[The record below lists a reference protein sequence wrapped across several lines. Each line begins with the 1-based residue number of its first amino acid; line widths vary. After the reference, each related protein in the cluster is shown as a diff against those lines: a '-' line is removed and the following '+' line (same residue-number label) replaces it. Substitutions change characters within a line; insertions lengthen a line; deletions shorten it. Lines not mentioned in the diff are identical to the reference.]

1 MYSVTDP
8 FNEWDDV
15 LAQATLRAM
24 RDWWD
29 DDVLPVLQPSMVAAA
44 GEFTPLNIDAI
55 LSSLTAWE
63 SKYLAEVASLSQG
76 LLAVRV
82 AEVLQARGV
91 DLSQLAPEGAVP
103 SYDMSVTLQAAS
115 AAGIDVTA
123 ATVVVTV
130 PGWHEFIDRY
140 AQTRRNMVVGMPE
153 TVYRE
158 VVTKLAAA
166 TKDGMGP
173 WERARLTR
181 EFLSWEDEGG
191 YDAWMTRAHRISRTE
206 TNNVINAGDLQAARM
221 ETAATG
227 QELHKVWIST
237 LDPRTRDTHFA
248 ADGQRVPLDGKF
260 IIGGHAADHPSDSNL
275 PAHEA
280 ISCRCSMLLL
290 TPDETLPDESDRQ
303 TERER
308 SDGTRRDPHAEVRA
322 RAERDV
328 TRARDDEPQPV
339 TAAAEGATPMTRTQW
354 SGILAPIGKPTGD
367 GRIFDTDAELA
378 FREFPLPLMFQ
389 RATGDGHDTAVVVGK
404 ITAATI
410 EGDAVHAVGEFF
422 DNTEAADA
430 AELVAEGVIRP
441 SVDLTDM
448 VIEYELTDRD
458 GNPIVIDD
466 NGELPDGVTY
476 EDAQEVMHVRAA
488 TIMAATLVAKP
499 AFAEAKITIGD
510 EVPAPEGDDAAA
522 EQAAL
527 LAAAAPVLDVAD
539 ADAFADPKLTG
550 PTPLTVTEDGWVFGH
565 LALWGTEHIGM
576 PGRSVTP
583 PRSRTDYA
591 LFHTGSI
598 RTTAGDLAV
607 GRLTVGTGHAVA
619 HANVAATTAHY
630 DETGTCWAFVRA
642 GEDAHGIFV
651 AGVINPDANAA
662 QVRAGAAAPLSG
674 DWRAVGG
681 NLELVAALSV
691 NTPGFPVSR
700 SYANTAGAELSL
712 VASGVVP
719 RRTKADEMADAVAE
733 GLRRHEERKA
743 AEQAA
748 LDEAMAD
755 AERLQRARSMKAQ
768 MLAKGLG

>member
-1 MYSVTDP
+1 
-8 FNEWDDV
+8 
-15 LAQATLRAM
+15 
-24 RDWWD
+24 
-29 DDVLPVLQPSMVAAA
+29 
-44 GEFTPLNIDAI
+44 
-55 LSSLTAWE
+55 
-63 SKYLAEVASLSQG
+63 
-76 LLAVRV
+76 
-82 AEVLQARGV
+82 
-91 DLSQLAPEGAVP
+91 
-103 SYDMSVTLQAAS
+103 
-115 AAGIDVTA
+115 
-123 ATVVVTV
+123 
-130 PGWHEFIDRY
+130 
-140 AQTRRNMVVGMPE
+140 
-153 TVYRE
+153 
-158 VVTKLAAA
+158 
-166 TKDGMGP
+166 
-173 WERARLTR
+173 
-181 EFLSWEDEGG
+181 
-191 YDAWMTRAHRISRTE
+191 
-206 TNNVINAGDLQAARM
+206 
-221 ETAATG
+221 
-227 QELHKVWIST
+227 
-237 LDPRTRDTHFA
+237 
-248 ADGQRVPLDGKF
+248 
-260 IIGGHAADHPSDSNL
+260 
-275 PAHEA
+275 
-280 ISCRCSMLLL
+280 
-290 TPDETLPDESDRQ
+290 
-303 TERER
+303 
-308 SDGTRRDPHAEVRA
+308 
-322 RAERDV
+322 
-328 TRARDDEPQPV
+328 
-339 TAAAEGATPMTRTQW
+339 MTRTQW

-367 GRIFDTDAELA
+367 GRIFDADAELA

-448 VIEYELTDRD
+448 VIEYELTDPD
-458 GNPIVIDD
+458 GNSISIDD
-466 NGELPDGVTY
+466 NGELPEGVTY
-476 EDAQEVMHVRAA
+476 EDVREVMHVRAA

-510 EVPAPEGDDAAA
+510 EVPAPEGADAAA
-522 EQAAL
+522 EKAAL

-583 PRSRTDYA
+583 PRSNTNYA

-755 AERLQRARSMKAQ
+755 AERLQRARSVKAY
-768 MLAKGLG
+768 MLAKGLQ

>member
-1 MYSVTDP
+1 MYRVADP
-8 FNEWDDV
+8 FDEWDGLLQGAV
-15 LAQATLRAM
+15 LNAM
-24 RDWWD
+24 EVWWGKVWPQLD
-29 DDVLPVLQPSMVAAA
+29 PAMVAAA
-44 GEFTPLNIDAI
+44 RDVPLRLEA
-55 LSSLTAWE
+55 LLGALAPWE
-63 SKYLAEVASLSQG
+63 AAYLAEVGPLAHG

-82 AEVLQARGV
+82 AEIMEARGV
-91 DLSQLAPEGAVP
+91 DLAALAPAGAAP
-103 SYDMSVTLQAAS
+103 SADMAVTLKAA
-115 AAGIDVTA
+115 AEAGIDVTGA
-123 ATVVVTV
+123 AVVVTV
-130 PGWHEFIDRY
+130 PGWHEFIDRH
-140 AQTRRNMVVGMPE
+140 AATRRNMVVGMPE
-153 TVYRE
+153 SVYRD

-166 TKDGMGP
+166 TKEGMAP

-191 YDAWMTRAHRISRTE
+191 YDGWMTRAHRISRTE
-206 TNNVINAGDLQAARM
+206 TNNIINAGDLQAARM

-227 QELHKVWIST
+227 QELQKVWIST
-237 LDPRTRDTHFA
+237 MDPRTRDTHFA

-260 IIGGHAADHPSDSNL
+260 TIGGHAADHPSDSNL
-275 PAHEA
+275 PAHES
-280 ISCRCSMLLL
+280 INCRCSMLLL
-290 TPDETLPDESDRQ
+290 TPDEALPDESDRQ

-308 SDGTRRDPHAEVRA
+308 SDGTTRDPQAEVKA
-322 RAERDV
+322 RDERGV

-339 TAAAEGATPMTRTQW
+339 TAAAEGVPPMARTQW
-354 SGILAPIGKPTGD
+354 SGVLAPVGKPTGD
-367 GRIFDTDAELA
+367 GRIFDTDADLD

-389 RATGDGHDTAVVVGK
+389 RATGDGHDAAVIVGK
-404 ITAATI
+404 IAAASI
-410 EGDAVHAVGEFF
+410 ENGVVHGTGEFF
-422 DNTEAADA
+422 DNTDAADA

-448 VIEYELTDRD
+448 VIEYELTDLD
-458 GNPIVIDD
+458 GNTINIDED
-466 NGELPDGVTY
+466 GGLPEGVGY
-476 EDAQEVMHVRAA
+476 EDVQEVMHVRAA
-488 TIMAATLVAKP
+488 TIVAATLVAKP

-510 EVPAPEGDDAAA
+510 EVPAPEGDEADA
-522 EQAAL
+522 EKAAL
-527 LAAAAPVLDVAD
+527 LAAAAPVLDVAE

-576 PGRSVTP
+576 PGRAVTP
-583 PRSRTDYA
+583 PRSNTNYA
-591 LFHTGSI
+591 MFHTGTI

-619 HANVAATTAHY
+619 HANVATTTAHY
-630 DETGTCWAFVRA
+630 DETGTCWAYVRA

-651 AGVINPDANAA
+651 AGVVNPDANDA

-674 DWRAVGG
+674 DWRSVGG

-691 NTPGFPVSR
+691 NTPGFPVPR
-700 SYANTAGAELSL
+700 SYANTTGAELSL

-755 AERLQRARSMKAQ
+755 AERLQKARTMRAH
-768 MLAKGLG
+768 MLAKGLR